1 VNSLAESIIILSQN
15 LVQGKVDSEQEITFA
30 DTLPLLINR
39 FGYSSNQTQDLLSAL
54 LTNGKVRVHYKEI
67 WQRLSLKDP
76 KNQMPPAAAE
86 NLVNEMLNEGTP
98 GLKRISLSQAPS
110 AEFTLCISIK
120 KQKAWKDLVVEDKI
134 NGYFEDSD
142 GKKITIL
149 AKITE
154 IAATED
160 YHRAFG
166 NELPWLVANPES
178 TKVGSSNYY
187 YLLSDT

>member
-1 VNSLAESIIILSQN
+1 MSQLAESIIIVSQN
-15 LVQGKVDSEQEITFA
+15 LVQGKADSDEEFTFA

-54 LTNGKVRVHYKEI
+54 LTKGKVRIHYKEI
-67 WQRLSLKDP
+67 WQRLSLKNPAD
-76 KNQMPPAAAE
+76 QMEAKAAE
-86 NLVNEMLNEGTP
+86 NLVNEMLNESTP
-98 GLKRISLSQAPS
+98 GLQRISISQSPS

-120 KQKAWKDLVVEDKI
+120 KQKPWKDLVFGDKI

-142 GKKITIL
+142 GKKITL
-149 AKITE
+149 VAQITE

-160 YHRAFG
+160 YHRATG
-166 NELPWLVANPES
+166 KGSNWLVANPES

>member
-1 VNSLAESIIILSQN
+1 MSQLSESIIIVSQN
-15 LVQGKVDSEQEITFA
+15 LVQGKADSDEEFTFA
-30 DTLPLLINR
+30 DTLPLLIIR

-54 LTNGKVRVHYKEI
+54 LTKGKVRIHYKEA
-67 WQRLSLKDP
+67 WQRLSLKNPAD
-76 KNQMPPAAAE
+76 QMEAKAAE
-86 NLVNEMLNEGTP
+86 NLVNEMLNESTP
-98 GLKRISLSQAPS
+98 GLQRISISQSPS

-120 KQKAWKDLVVEDKI
+120 KQKLWKDLLFGDKI

-142 GKKITIL
+142 GKKITIV
-149 AKITE
+149 AQITE

-160 YHRAFG
+160 YHRATG
-166 NELPWLVANPES
+166 KGSNWLVANPES